1 VSLVVLLRIAMNYS
15 AFTPINMAPVGPL
28 LIATMLLAG
37 CGEIRPVGRDFG
49 PPPMP
54 GAAVTPLVA
63 LTPHEQAAQD
73 CWLET
78 EPGAKGLPLDK
89 RAKLVDKCVK
99 DKMSGA
105 K

>member
-1 VSLVVLLRIAMNYS
+1 MNYS
-15 AFTPINMAPVGPL
+15 AVTLTNIAPVGLL

-49 PPPMP
+49 PAMP
-54 GAAVTPLVA
+54 GEPATPLVA

-78 EPGAKGLPLDK
+78 EPGAKGLSLDK

>member
-1 VSLVVLLRIAMNYS
+1 VSLVVLLRIAMDYS
-15 AFTPINMAPVGPL
+15 AVTPTNIAPVGLL
-28 LIATMLLAG
+28 LIARILLAG
-37 CGEIRPVGRDFG
+37 CGEIRPVGSDFG
-49 PPPMP
+49 PAAP
-54 GAAVTPLVA
+54 GTPATPFMA

-78 EPGAKGLPLDK
+78 EQGAKSVFLDK

>member
-1 VSLVVLLRIAMNYS
+1 MNYS
-15 AFTPINMAPVGPL
+15 AVTPTNIAPVGLL

-37 CGEIRPVGRDFG
+37 CGEIRPVGSDFG
-49 PPPMP
+49 PAVP
-54 GAAVTPLVA
+54 GAEAAPAVA

-73 CWLET
+73 CWFET
-78 EPGAKGLPLDK
+78 DHGAKSLPLEK

>member
-1 VSLVVLLRIAMNYS
+1 MNSS
-15 AFTPINMAPVGPL
+15 AVTPTNIAPVGLL

-49 PPPMP
+49 PAMP
-54 GAAVTPLVA
+54 GAPVTPVVA

-78 EPGAKGLPLDK
+78 EPGARGLPLDK

-99 DKMSGA
+99 DKMSGT

>member
-1 VSLVVLLRIAMNYS
+1 
-15 AFTPINMAPVGPL
+15 
-28 LIATMLLAG
+28 MLLAG

-49 PPPMP
+49 PVVP
-54 GAAVTPLVA
+54 GAEATPFVA

-78 EPGAKGLPLDK
+78 EHGAKGLPLDK

>member
-1 VSLVVLLRIAMNYS
+1 MNYS
-15 AFTPINMAPVGPL
+15 AVVPTNITPVGLL
-28 LIATMLLAG
+28 LIATMLLVG

-49 PPPMP
+49 PVMP
-54 GAAVTPLVA
+54 GAPATPLMA

-78 EPGAKGLPLDK
+78 EPGARGIPLDK

-99 DKMSGA
+99 DKMNDA

>member
-1 VSLVVLLRIAMNYS
+1 MNHS
-15 AFTPINMAPVGPL
+15 AVTPTNIAPVGLL

-37 CGEIRPVGRDFG
+37 CGEIRPVGSDFG
-49 PPPMP
+49 PAAP
-54 GAAVTPLVA
+54 GAEAAPFVA

-73 CWLET
+73 CWSET
-78 EPGAKGLPLDK
+78 EHGAKSIPLDK